1 MLSSVLAFY
10 TSLCVKPVVELIL
23 ASVFF
28 SRPENDSTLVLH
40 FLFLILNGRCLV
52 LSQNLMLR
60 RSHVKNR

>member
-10 TSLCVKPVVELIL
+10 ISLCVKPVVELIL

-52 LSQNLMLR
+52 LSQNLML
-60 RSHVKNR
+60 